1 MSQERE
7 GTILMSLNGHEWR
20 IGTRQYRF
28 WKLVS
33 VGEEKNSLLILFS
46 GEARTKVIGPDWG
59 RGRRREGVVLQ
70 TEAAERLGNYSDDAE
85 DPPEVCGHEYQAER
99 NSIVM
104 CCSLASYNG
113 LSLGAGWAKS

>member
-20 IGTRQYRF
+20 IGARQYRF

-46 GEARTKVIGPDWG
+46 GETRTTVISPDGG
-59 RGRRREGVVLQ
+59 RG
-70 TEAAERLGNYSDDAE
+70 
-85 DPPEVCGHEYQAER
+85 
-99 NSIVM
+99 
-104 CCSLASYNG
+104 
-113 LSLGAGWAKS
+113 